1 VIRNIF
7 SSIKLLLSQ
16 SKLVPAV
23 LVLIL
28 SACATPKPGP
38 THEEVIEQALPETTE
53 IVSSFGEVPSWA
65 DVVDQG
71 AAKDGWLAS
80 FGDDKLEQIVD
91 EALQNNRDLAVA
103 RANLDVAAG
112 LATQAGALLKPA
124 VNVGGGGAS
133 TIRDGETS
141 NVSGA
146 ALSASWELDIW
157 GKLGATASAAE
168 EEYRAT
174 AADLEGAR
182 QSLVAQT
189 AKAWFLATEAN
200 LQKLLATEAVEIYA
214 QALGIVQTRL
224 DVGAGQPQDVYLAR
238 ADLAGAEE
246 RQRQASGAFTQSVR
260 SIEVILGR
268 YPSAELEV
276 PQDFVPTSQSR
287 ETAQCVTDRYRGVT
301 QQRII

>member
-224 DVGAGQPQDVYLAR
+224 DVGA
-238 ADLAGAEE
+238 
-246 RQRQASGAFTQSVR
+246 
-260 SIEVILGR
+260 
-268 YPSAELEV
+268 
-276 PQDFVPTSQSR
+276 
-287 ETAQCVTDRYRGVT
+287 
-301 QQRII
+301 